1 MTQQPTGKLTIS
13 RLTLLYFALVL
24 PFRSSWAQEVHHTV
38 APVFVEAEDTGRD
51 SRRASD
57 QVASGRSVV
66 QKVPRDGHAPE
77 SGAPAPYPEGDQQGS
92 TGSPPSPS
100 ANQGYFRT
108 FLHDEYQMWTA
119 PFRPSNYDSHTMK
132 KYGLPFLLISGALIA
147 TDHKTA
153 DLLPNTE
160 DQTVWSGRVSQLGAA
175 YTLAGFS
182 GATYLIGKAKGNDH
196 AKEAGILSLEALG
209 HAQLLALGIKAITQR
224 ERPLGENP
232 GGTGFWKGG
241 DAFPSGHSA
250 SSFAVATVFAYEY
263 RDHIAV
269 PITAYS
275 LASLISV
282 SRLSARKH
290 WASDIFVGGSLGF
303 LIGRYVYKH
312 HHDPNLPGSPGY
324 RTSHLMPDLVFGD
337 RRVGLYWTF

>member
-1 MTQQPTGKLTIS
+1 
-13 RLTLLYFALVL
+13 
-24 PFRSSWAQEVHHTV
+24 
-38 APVFVEAEDTGRD
+38 
-51 SRRASD
+51 
-57 QVASGRSVV
+57 
-66 QKVPRDGHAPE
+66 
-77 SGAPAPYPEGDQQGS
+77 
-92 TGSPPSPS
+92 
-100 ANQGYFRT
+100 
-108 FLHDEYQMWTA
+108 
-119 PFRPSNYDSHTMK
+119 MK

-160 DQTVWSGRVSQLGAA
+160 DQTTWSGRVSQLGAA

-182 GATYLIGKAKGNDH
+182 GATYLIGKATDNSH
-196 AKEAGILSLEALG
+196 AKETGLLSLEALG
-209 HAQLLALGIKAITQR
+209 HAQLLALGLKTITQR
-224 ERPLGENP
+224 ERPLDENP

-241 DAFPSGHSA
+241 DAFPSGHA
-250 SSFAVATVFAYEY
+250 TSSFAVAAVFAYEY

-282 SRLSARKH
+282 SRLSARRH
-290 WASDIFVGGSLGF
+290 WASDIFVGGSMGF

-312 HHDPNLPGSPGY
+312 HHDPKLPGSPGY
-324 RTSHLMPDLVFGD
+324 RTSRLMPDFTIGD